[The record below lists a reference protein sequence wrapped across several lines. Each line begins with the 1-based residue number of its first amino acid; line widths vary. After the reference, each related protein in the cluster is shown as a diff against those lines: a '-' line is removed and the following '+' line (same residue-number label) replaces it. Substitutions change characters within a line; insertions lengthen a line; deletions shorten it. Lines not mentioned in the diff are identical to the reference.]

1 MLSYAEEE
9 RITKKAAEMGIALTF
24 TAGGIFAKSPRG
36 HWRIEQGK
44 RNKWF
49 LNHENFQMLGRG
61 KSGYHKH
68 TSPYPTLENA
78 LQYIRAHD
86 NGRYTF
92 C

>member
-49 LNHENFQMLGRG
+49 LNHENFHKPDYS
-61 KSGYHKH
+61 KSINPQH
-68 TSPYPTLENA
+68 TSPYPSLENA
-78 LQYIRAHD
+78 LQ
-86 NGRYTF
+86 
-92 C
+92 